1 MLTLLGM
8 HLLTQFI
15 INLIRVCVCVSELQ
29 FAPGVLQQRLSAELN
44 FLDAV
49 EESVRQLSDVERV
62 RAVSLAQQESVS
74 LAQIIK
80 VRV

>member
-1 MLTLLGM
+1 M
-8 HLLTQFI
+8 
-15 INLIRVCVCVSELQ
+15 CVSELH
-29 FAPGVLQQRLSAELN
+29 FTPVVLQQRLCAELN

-62 RAVSLAQQESVS
+62 RAVSLAQQETVS

-80 VRV
+80 VWF